1 MAKSAGSARSTETI
15 LVVEDDE
22 VIRNAI
28 RQILETAGYAVLSAS
43 TPMEAIEL
51 ASNRQV
57 RIHVLLTDV
66 GLLGVT
72 GPQLAKLLV
81 SDRPGLRVLY
91 ISGHSEA
98 HAVPVGRVG
107 PGTAFLQKPFT
118 LDALLH
124 EVRQLLDQRAP
135 HGEAGGPSMSD
146 PVNPNLEHQADEA
159 RRKLAKAEQGADEA
173 LEHAAEQLRELTQA
187 QEQHAE
193 RLKKEL
199 REPTGPLPPS
209 EPKDQDQE

>member
-1 MAKSAGSARSTETI
+1 LAQTNDVTFEADSSRLTDLRVRRTTLAGAVDIHSALTERSARHDQGLGLVAGLNVLDMETGRAESAASNPSRVRGGNTTGSDRSTQTI

-22 VIRNAI
+22 AIRNAV
-28 RQILETAGYAVLSAS
+28 RRILEIEGYTVLPAS
-43 TPMEAIEL
+43 TPMEAIDL

-57 RIHVLLTDV
+57 PIHVLLTDV

-81 SDRPGLRVLY
+81 ADRPGLRMLY

-98 HAVPVGRVG
+98 HSVPPGRVG

-124 EVRQLLDQRAP
+124 EVRELLDQGAP
-135 HGEAGGPSMSD
+135 RGRAGGD
-146 PVNPNLEHQADEA
+146 
-159 RRKLAKAEQGADEA
+159 
-173 LEHAAEQLRELTQA
+173 
-187 QEQHAE
+187 
-193 RLKKEL
+193 
-199 REPTGPLPPS
+199 
-209 EPKDQDQE
+209 